1 MMVMRSIAVRF
12 DALAVGLSRAFLSVT
27 LWTSALVIGLGD
39 RTLSLIGI
47 RLGSDPENSPQCL
60 ASYSRA
66 KINKQEWGIFLINLR
81 VNS

>member
-12 DALAVGLSRAFLSVT
+12 DALAVGLSLAFLSLT

-47 RLGSDPENSPQCL
+47 RLRSDP
-60 ASYSRA
+60 
-66 KINKQEWGIFLINLR
+66 
-81 VNS
+81 